1 MESWKVFLPS
11 NGEEYPAWEEG
22 VVKRREERRRI
33 FDEMSRKSLSL
44 LYNLIKK
51 NKKEEG

>member
-1 MESWKVFLPS
+1 MEKNIPREKKESWR
-11 NGEEYPAWEEG
+11 GE
-22 VVKRREERRRI
+22 KRRRI

-44 LYNLIKK
+44 LYNSIKK